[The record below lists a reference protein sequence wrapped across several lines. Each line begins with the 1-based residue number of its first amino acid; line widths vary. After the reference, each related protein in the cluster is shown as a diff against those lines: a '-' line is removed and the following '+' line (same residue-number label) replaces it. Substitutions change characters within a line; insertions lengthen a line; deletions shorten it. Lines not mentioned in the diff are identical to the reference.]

1 MHLTPGFPTMTIA
14 KVEEL
19 AKEMAKSPTPVVL
32 SFTQEQIMDLLAEIN
47 LRTRPGS
54 AAQPVAAVA
63 APVER
68 SPVKDYAAHR
78 KTCDQCTKGAEGRCA
93 TGQALYTAACATV
106 MDEVRVLL

>member
-1 MHLTPGFPTMTIA
+1 MTIA

-19 AKEMAKSPTPVVL
+19 AKEMAKAPTPVVL

-47 LRTRPGS
+47 IRTRPGT
-54 AAQPVAAVA
+54 AQPVAVA
-63 APVER
+63 ATIER

-78 KTCDQCTKGAEGRCA
+78 KGCDQCTKGSDGRCA
-93 TGQALYTAACATV
+93 TGQALYTAACTTV

>member
-54 AAQPVAAVA
+54 ATAPVAVA

-78 KTCDQCTKGAEGRCA
+78 KTCDQCSKGPEGRCA

>member
-32 SFTQEQIMDLLAEIN
+32 SFTQEQVMDLLAEIN
-47 LRTRPGS
+47 IRTRPGS
-54 AAQPVAAVA
+54 SAQPAVAVA

-78 KTCDQCTKGAEGRCA
+78 KSCDQCSKGSEGRCV
-93 TGQALYTAACATV
+93 TGQALYAAACTMV

>member
-1 MHLTPGFPTMTIA
+1 MTIS

-47 LRTRPGS
+47 IRTRPGS
-54 AAQPVAAVA
+54 TSAQPVVVA

-78 KTCDQCTKGAEGRCA
+78 KGCDQCSKGAEGRCA